1 MLGKDSGSVKS
12 VNSRASRHSRASQL
26 HKRFNSI
33 EHLETTKPIEVIPEE
48 DQLTVVDRNGNKIP
62 LN

>member
-1 MLGKDSGSVKS
+1 M
-12 VNSRASRHSRASQL
+12 

-33 EHLETTKPIEVIPEE
+33 ECLETTKPIETIPEE
-48 DQLTVVDRNGNKIP
+48 DQLTVVDKNGNKLS